1 MQLAMRN
8 RSRIAKIAHS
18 CRTVT
23 PLAVSIPTAKNAK
36 LIGTTFERRSMAAE
50 GTVSLGTLLLGA
62 LGAVALLY
70 LKAAVQSAMQRRVIA
85 WQLQGYLLSWR
96 SVFLKHPLFFRAYEK
111 VKERTTALG
120 SAALEGNATLREV
133 HLQQSKELD
142 ELRANAKTGITEALT
157 KGELS
162 FSGDDAQTAFMEACR
177 ESLADQRRLLADA
190 RSFISDH
197 DAAVLGKAAAL
208 NAVQFRNSM
217 INFSSTLETLLR
229 VLPVS
234 SEKSSTLSGMLADSL
249 LVYGE
254 SALVAMVRMEHI
266 AERASK
272 QNVLELTS
280 DVLIGR

>member
-1 MQLAMRN
+1 MVAD
-8 RSRIAKIAHS
+8 
-18 CRTVT
+18 
-23 PLAVSIPTAKNAK
+23 
-36 LIGTTFERRSMAAE
+36 

-70 LKAAVQSAMQRRVIA
+70 LKEAVQSAMQRRVIA

-96 SVFLKHPLFFRAYEK
+96 SVFLKHPLFFSAYEK
-111 VKERTTALG
+111 VKERTAALG
-120 SAALEGNATLREV
+120 SAALEGNATFREV
-133 HLQQSKELD
+133 HLRQSKELD
-142 ELRANAKTGITEALT
+142 ELRANAKTGITEALA

-190 RSFISDH
+190 RSFISDR

-229 VLPVS
+229 VLPAS
-234 SEKSSTLSGMLADSL
+234 SKKSSTLSGTLADSL

-254 SALVAMVRMEHI
+254 SALVAMVRMERI